1 MLCTVILKLSMIT
14 ELTESTVT
22 LLVEHIRA
30 CVKMLHDSL
39 TGHAQCRGINLYPFY
54 INRHY
59 RAETKCARFH
69 GKSFLPS
76 RVNPEAVSTRPAG
89 KL

>member
-1 MLCTVILKLSMIT
+1 MLCMVILKLSAIT

-39 TGHAQCRGINLYPFY
+39 AGRPQMSYHEYVYPFY
-54 INRHY
+54 VNRY
-59 RAETKCARFH
+59 YCAET
-69 GKSFLPS
+69 
-76 RVNPEAVSTRPAG
+76 
-89 KL
+89 